1 MKYDI
6 AIVGGGLVGLGFAL
20 SAIKEN
26 PKLKIIILEKFKPN
40 FNYDIDTY
48 DNRVYA
54 ISPSNFNQLKKYGVA
69 IDDIRAG
76 IINQM
81 AVFGTNSK
89 IEFDRKDCNNKY
101 LAKIIESRN
110 LLLAIYTELMKYSQ
124 IEFYY
129 GSVEKI
135 TFVSDEFT
143 IQTNDKIVNANWLI
157 ASDGANSFVR
167 RQFDFK
173 MEEIPYYQSGVVAN
187 FRCEKLH
194 NNTAFQW
201 FLADSVLA
209 YLPLPDNQISIVWS
223 TDRVNELLNM
233 TNELFCQEVALASN
247 GKLGKLELL
256 TSPAA
261 FPLKMNLVDRVVKD
275 KVILIGDAA
284 HTIHPLAGQGVNLG
298 FGDAWALALLMAKSN
313 ARPDNADLQR
323 FNASRLLEVRK
334 MQMTCHTL
342 HRLFHNR
349 NSIIDKIRNVG
360 LNVVN
365 NLGIVKK
372 MLINTASNY

>member
-1 MKYDI
+1 MSYDI
-6 AIVGGGLVGLGFAL
+6 AIIGGGLVGAGFAL
-20 SAIKEN
+20 ATVKEN
-26 PKLKIIILEKFKPN
+26 PKLKLIILEQYTPN
-40 FNYDIDTY
+40 FDYDDTTY

-54 ISPSNFNQLKKYGVA
+54 ISPNNFNKLSKYGVKVEN
-69 IDDIRAG
+69 IRAG

-81 AVFGTNSK
+81 SVFGTNSK

-110 LLLAIYTELMKYSQ
+110 LLAAIYSELSNYPQ
-124 IEFYY
+124 VEFHY
-129 GSVEKI
+129 GTVENIVFISEQFIIQSKDI
-135 TFVSDEFT
+135 T
-143 IQTNDKIVNANWLI
+143 IQANWLI

-167 RQFDFK
+167 RQFNFE

-187 FRCEKLH
+187 FRCEKSH
-194 NNTAFQW
+194 SSIAYQW
-201 FLADSVLA
+201 FLDESVLA

-233 TNELFCQEVALASN
+233 TKEQFCNEVMIAS
-247 GKLGKLELL
+247 GSKLGKLELI

-261 FPLKMNLVDRVVKD
+261 FPLKMNLVNSFVKD
-275 KVILIGDAA
+275 RVILIGDSA

-298 FGDAWALALLMAKSN
+298 FGDAWELALLMAKTN
-313 ARPDNADLQR
+313 AKVDNADLQR
-323 FNASRLLEVRK
+323 FNARRLLEVRK

-349 NSIIDKIRNVG
+349 NFLVDKIRNFG
-360 LNVVN
+360 LNMVN